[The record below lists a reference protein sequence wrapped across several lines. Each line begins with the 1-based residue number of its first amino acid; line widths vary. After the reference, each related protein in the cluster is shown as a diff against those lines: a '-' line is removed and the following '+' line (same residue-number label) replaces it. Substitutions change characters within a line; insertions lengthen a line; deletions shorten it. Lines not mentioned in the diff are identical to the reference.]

1 MKISILHYATPPI
14 VGGVEST
21 IYHHSR
27 LLSQAGYQV
36 DVISG
41 KGEQFNQEIA
51 LHLIPEIG
59 SRYKSI
65 SEINQRLSRGEIPD
79 EFINL
84 RDILYQEL
92 SKIIKTTQVLIVHN
106 ALTLHKNLALTAA
119 LKLIADE
126 KNTNMVAWCH
136 DFAWQDSLYTP
147 DLHPGYPWELLRT
160 PWSGVQ
166 YVTVSDHRR
175 NRLAKLLNLPKSDIK
190 FIPPGVDAYEF
201 LGLSTFSRK
210 LIEKLKLL
218 EAEPLILLP
227 ARITRRKNIEFAIR
241 VIALLKRDYPMI
253 KLIVTGPP
261 GPHNPQNIS
270 YLNSLKSLRKELDVE
285 TNVEFLYEASDDDD
299 VLIIPDDVI
308 SDFFRIADILLFP
321 SKREGFGIP
330 VLEAGLVRMPVFAS
344 DIAPVHES
352 SADTAYLF
360 DPKGAPDSVSDKI
373 ASFIESDRAYKLRR
387 NVLSKFTWASIL
399 NNKIIPLLDSF
410 VVKNGNNSSKT

>member
-1 MKISILHYATPPI
+1 

-21 IYHHSR
+21 MYHQSR

-51 LHLIPEIG
+51 VHLIPEIG
-59 SRYKSI
+59 SRHKSI

-84 RDILYQEL
+84 RDMLYQEL

-387 NVLSKFTWASIL
+387 NVLSKFTWESIL

>member
-27 LLSQAGYQV
+27 LLTQAGYQV
-36 DVISG
+36 NILSG

-51 LHLIPEIG
+51 VHLIPEIG
-59 SRYKSI
+59 SRNKSI
-65 SEINQRLSRGEIPD
+65 SEINQRLSRGEIPE

-84 RDILYQEL
+84 RDMLYQEL

-160 PWSGVQ
+160 PWPGVQ

-175 NRLAKLLNLPKSDIK
+175 IRLAKLLNIPESNIEL
-190 FIPPGVDAYEF
+190 IPPGVDAYEF

-241 VIALLKRDYPMI
+241 VIALLKRDYPMT

-261 GPHNPQNIS
+261 GPHNPQNIA
-270 YLNSLKSLRKELDVE
+270 YLNSLKSLRKELGVE
-285 TNVEFLYEASDDDD
+285 TNVEFLYEASDDDE
-299 VLIIPDDVI
+299 VLIIPDNVI

-360 DPKGAPDSVSDKI
+360 DPAGAPDSVRDKI

-387 NVLSKFTWASIL
+387 NVLSKFTWDSIL
-399 NNKIIPLLDSF
+399 KNKIIPLLDSF
-410 VVKNGNNSSKT
+410 ADKNGNNSSKT

>member
-51 LHLIPEIG
+51 VHLIPEIG
-59 SRYKSI
+59 SRHKSI

-84 RDILYQEL
+84 RDMLYQEL

-387 NVLSKFTWASIL
+387 NVLSKFTWESIL

>member
-51 LHLIPEIG
+51 VHLIPEIG
-59 SRYKSI
+59 SRNKSI

-84 RDILYQEL
+84 RDMLYQEL

-106 ALTLHKNLALTAA
+106 AITLHKNLALTAA

-126 KNTNMVAWCH
+126 KYTNMVAWCH

-160 PWSGVQ
+160 PWPGVQ

-175 NRLAKLLNLPKSDIK
+175 NRLAKLLNLPESNIK
-190 FIPPGVDAYEF
+190 LIPPGVDAYEF
-201 LGLSTFSRK
+201 LGLSTISRK

-241 VIALLKRDYPMI
+241 VIAVLKRDYPMI

-261 GPHNPQNIS
+261 GPHNPQNIA
-270 YLNSLKSLRKELDVE
+270 YLNSLKSLRKELDLE
-285 TNVEFLYEASDDDD
+285 TNVEFLYEASDDDE

-360 DPKGAPDSVSDKI
+360 DPKGAPGSVSDKI
-373 ASFIESDRAYKLRR
+373 ASFIESDRAYKLRKS
-387 NVLSKFTWASIL
+387 VLSKFTWDSIL

-410 VVKNGNNSSKT
+410 VDKNGNNSSKT

>member
-51 LHLIPEIG
+51 VHLIPEIG
-59 SRYKSI
+59 SRHKSI

-84 RDILYQEL
+84 RDMLYQEL

-270 YLNSLKSLRKELDVE
+270 YLNSLKSLRKELDIE

-387 NVLSKFTWASIL
+387 NVLSKFTWESIL
-399 NNKIIPLLDSF
+399 NNKIIPLLDTF

>member
-51 LHLIPEIG
+51 VHLIPEIG
-59 SRYKSI
+59 SRHKSI

-84 RDILYQEL
+84 RDMLYQEL

-147 DLHPGYPWELLRT
+147 ELHPGYPWELLRT

-218 EAEPLILLP
+218 KAEPLILLP

-387 NVLSKFTWASIL
+387 NVLSKFTWESIL

>member
-51 LHLIPEIG
+51 VHLIPEIG
-59 SRYKSI
+59 SRHKSI

-84 RDILYQEL
+84 RDMLYQEL

-387 NVLSKFTWASIL
+387 NVLSKFTWDSIL

>member
-51 LHLIPEIG
+51 VHLIPEIG
-59 SRYKSI
+59 SRHKSI

-84 RDILYQEL
+84 RDMLYQEL

-373 ASFIESDRAYKLRR
+373 ASFIASDRAYKLRR
-387 NVLSKFTWASIL
+387 NVLSKFTWESIL
-399 NNKIIPLLDSF
+399 NNKIIPLLDTF

>member
-51 LHLIPEIG
+51 VHLIPEIG
-59 SRYKSI
+59 SRHKSI

-84 RDILYQEL
+84 RDMLYQEL

-147 DLHPGYPWELLRT
+147 ELHPGYPWELLRT

-387 NVLSKFTWASIL
+387 NVLSKFTWESIL